1 MHSSCLFGCGNM
13 SQSKKDGHKFLTI
26 GSSQHSSL
34 TFSHADRQASTGL
47 AISSE
52 QKGNNDE
59 QIRNRNCRKHGETVS
74 NNGPKLLIWNNMCK
88 NILKLVKNNHKIW
101 D

>member
-1 MHSSCLFGCGNM
+1 MHNSCLFGCGNI
-13 SQSKKDGHKFLTI
+13 SQSKNDGHKFLTI
-26 GSSQHSSL
+26 ESSQHSNF

-59 QIRNRNCRKHGETVS
+59 QIRNRN
-74 NNGPKLLIWNNMCK
+74 
-88 NILKLVKNNHKIW
+88 
-101 D
+101 